1 MKKNKII
8 IIVSILLIV
17 GVFWFSFNPF
27 QTEDM
32 KEDSQTKQEEKDV
45 SADKE
50 FAEVDFTLYN
60 SNKTIKWNL
69 NASEIS
75 HFEDDNL
82 LQLLPVE
89 IRVYEI
95 NDDDELLYSIKAEEG
110 EYHNQP
116 GFIELK
122 GPINLSRDQTA
133 INLNKLKWKQDE
145 DRISGEGDVLI
156 ENPRFKISG
165 EKLFT
170 DSSLKKI
177 EIEGGDEQAVL
188 QWYRQERENDDD

>member
-145 DRISGEGDVLI
+145 DRISGDGDVLI

-177 EIEGGDEQAVL
+177 EIEGGDEQAEL

>member
-75 HFEDDNL
+75 HFENDNL